1 MDAGSRLLLLPD
13 TDGLLP
19 PKSYVVISAHHCH
32 PELLQALSRGGS
44 YFSSSSPGRQP
55 ACVSFWSVLG
65 THSFVLV
72 TTGSFITRHFL
83 RA

>member
-1 MDAGSRLLLLPD
+1 
-13 TDGLLP
+13 
-19 PKSYVVISAHHCH
+19 
-32 PELLQALSRGGS
+32 LSRGGS

-72 TTGSFITRHFL
+72 TTGSFVTRHFL